1 MAEKKR
7 NWLIKKR
14 KERGLEQKDV
24 SELIGTSLQFY
35 NYVENGNRR
44 PSPEIA
50 IKIGNVLNFDWRM
63 FYEKKSKLKE
73 DGEQ

>member
-73 DGEQ
+73 DEEQ